1 MEQAIELRPSPLPV
15 AWSHTRAALAP
26 RRAMEFDRPM
36 AVSDPSE
43 GQSEAQFLA
52 ALLARVAEQRD
63 RAAFASLFEH
73 FAPRLK
79 AYLMRLGAE
88 AGTAE
93 ELAQE
98 AMIMVWRKAE
108 TFDSRQA
115 GASTWVFRIARNK
128 RIDALR
134 REKRP
139 EFDPED
145 PALVPEAPEEADK
158 AAERGQSEDR
168 LRRALETLPPEQA
181 EVVRLAYFEDLAHGA
196 VAEATGLPLGT
207 VKSRLRL
214 AMARL
219 RTAMQE
225 IADD

>member
-1 MEQAIELRPSPLPV
+1 
-15 AWSHTRAALAP
+15 
-26 RRAMEFDRPM
+26 M
-36 AVSDPSE
+36 AVSDPGE
-43 GQSEAQFLA
+43 GQSEAQILA
-52 ALLARVAEQRD
+52 ALLARVADQRD
-63 RAAFASLFEH
+63 RTAFAGLFEH

-88 AGTAE
+88 SGAAE

-108 TFDSRQA
+108 TFDPRQA
-115 GASTWVFRIARNK
+115 GVSTWVFRIARNK

-134 REKRP
+134 RERRP

-145 PALVPEAPEEADK
+145 PALVPDAPEEADK
-158 AAERGQSEDR
+158 AVERGQAESR
-168 LRRALETLPPEQA
+168 LRRALATLPEEQA

-196 VAEATGLPLGT
+196 VADATGLPLGT

-219 RTAMQE
+219 RSAMQE
-225 IADD
+225 TADD

>member
-1 MEQAIELRPSPLPV
+1 MD
-15 AWSHTRAALAP
+15 
-26 RRAMEFDRPM
+26 FDGRM
-36 AVSDPSE
+36 AVCDPGE
-43 GQSEAQFLA
+43 GRSEAQVLA
-52 ALLARVAEQRD
+52 ELLARVAERRD
-63 RAAFASLFEH
+63 RAAFASMFEH

-88 AGTAE
+88 AGAAE

-108 TFDSRQA
+108 TFDPRQA
-115 GASTWVFRIARNK
+115 GVSTWVFRIARNK

-145 PALVPEAPEEADK
+145 PALVPEAPEQADK
-158 AAERGQSEDR
+158 AAERGQAEEH
-168 LRRALETLPPEQA
+168 LRRALATLPPEQA

-219 RTAMQE
+219 KTAMQE